1 MKAKRNRRKKNTRE
15 MFFDKYRVGGKYLW
29 PISNGRLENRKDLNL

>member
-15 MFFDKYRVGGKYLW
+15 MFFDKYRVGGKYLF
-29 PISNGRLENRKDLNL
+29 SNGRLENRKNLS